1 MTLHTYHAHIS
12 NLHVS
17 AKVDEY
23 LEADLTVR
31 IVLSSS
37 ESPCTAEV
45 LLKDPSGDGVTS
57 QSKITINDGAVQV
70 TFRFK
75 KGEIRLW
82 YPVGYGEQPLYDVH
96 VKVFDGVRPN
106 SIRGRNRVFIQ
117 GVLVARPHSGYQNPK
132 DWVSPRACRGGKA
145 G

>member
-1 MTLHTYHAHIS
+1 MTLHTYHAQIS

-23 LEADLTVR
+23 LDADLTVR
-31 IVLSSS
+31 VVLSSS
-37 ESPCTAEV
+37 EAPCTAEV
-45 LLKDPSGDGVTS
+45 LLKDPSGNGVNS
-57 QSKITINDGAVQV
+57 QSKITMNDGAAQV
-70 TFRFK
+70 TFQFK
-75 KGEIRLW
+75 KGDISLW

-106 SIRGRNRVFIQ
+106 SIKGRNSPHDVM
-117 GVLVARPHSGYQNPK
+117 VARPHTGYQNSK